1 MAEGLLAAV
10 RSGSLPILERVLDSQ
25 RCRDEIDRITTGGG
39 TALHHA
45 VWRGEVEAVQA
56 LLSAGADVEVAD
68 LESGWTPLHHAL
80 YRADLACAAC
90 LLGAG
95 ARLGA
100 RDARG
105 RTPPDLLP
113 GPAARCG
120 GAPPAG
126 ATLYAWGDGANFALG
141 TGCVGVQ
148 PDPGAV
154 DGLGGGQV
162 ARVGAGKFHSVAL
175 GCDGAVWTWGWG
187 RGGRLGHP
195 EAHIHGGSSAV
206 LAPRR
211 VALPATLRVLGL
223 AAGKHHTLLR
233 GEGGEVWAL
242 GSNRHG
248 QLGIPGVD
256 TAPTP
261 RRVPALRGARVLDLA
276 AANKHSAAAAAG
288 GEVFTWGANGLG
300 QLGYGRAGAGEAGA
314 AAPPRAVEALR
325 GRAVVAVAAA
335 KRHTLA
341 LTADGEVLA
350 WGHCGVSPRRVP
362 LAGARD
368 VAAPDGA
375 PLHFHRGHGE
385 AARPVATAIAAGA
398 AHSCAL
404 TASGVVL
411 CWRSADPLLQ
421 AREVGGALAGR
432 HVVHV
437 AAGKYRTAAV
447 TRDGSVFCWEGRAD
461 YFPAGARNAREGKRR
476 AAGVAVGEGAQRGR
490 PVQVG
495 PHARVLGSS
504 PLGTSPTGRSLG
516 SAHAPQAGS
525 YMERFA
531 AGRQHGRAP
540 NGASLHEGAGGS
552 APRRG
557 DSSPLLGTSPGSSP
571 GPARLLGTPG
581 NAGAGAAGAEGDAP
595 PEILPERV
603 NRLPGATAV
612 AVGEKHTLALHEW
625 YTLELPD
632 ADGDGG
638 SGGGCTER
646 KGADACRGAPAAL
659 GAAGETAGGEADPPV
674 GAESGDALGA
684 ARATCPGAPG
694 APTPSSRDVA
704 SSPAQGGEGEESSTA
719 RGPPPL
725 QHLCERLVGAAYVT
739 PASALRVL
747 GTADSMGARLLR
759 AHALSVALGSLHAC
773 LAADAAGLARLPPH
787 VLAEMGTALRAAESR
802 RRGGAS
808 AAGGDGAPGA
818 HYPWPTAH
826 GGAAASPA
834 TLEFAG
840 GRGVPGLAS
849 PLPTRV
855 PLGAGSPPSFRA
867 AGEALEEAARARLAR
882 TLAKK
887 LQQVGVLAAR
897 RSAGERLDAQQAA
910 KLAAAPC
917 YEAAAAA
924 LAAGVPSDQA
934 LAILHAGDE
943 KEGGDGRA
951 EAARKGA
958 KEVAGALASRGV
970 AAEPAGVAKAGG
982 RETGVVQL
990 GFAPSGRGD
999 AGSRPWPERP
1009 GTSGASPQAPVR
1021 HKATERRGGLSLFLK
1036 GELDA
1041 PTRSKPGPQPP
1052 PTSTSP
1058 GPAWGGARPAVPSC
1072 TGVAGV
1078 ATQAASLSLADSPGP
1093 TAQRPTASKRPATP
1107 QQPPSSVPARGE
1119 EGGAAQRLPL
1129 AAFLKGGEGA
1139 SRSLRAGASWKTAGG
1154 TSGPS
1159 PAPAPSMQQVLEE
1172 QWSRVEQRRR
1182 AGPGLATPGAAGG
1195 GRQLLGSSPH
1205 SAPPGKWY
1213 VPEEAVAP
1221 VRSMAA
1227 IQKEEHAMKEL
1238 ARLYGAGNV
1247 RMAPSR
1253 GPGAE

>member
-1 MAEGLLAAV
+1 MPGRDRQV
-10 RSGSLPILERVLDSQ
+10 RPEHSDDSQ
-25 RCRDEIDRITTGGG
+25 AG
-39 TALHHA
+39 

-56 LLSAGADVEVAD
+56 LLSAGADVE
-68 LESGWTPLHHAL
+68 
-80 YRADLACAAC
+80 
-90 LLGAG
+90 
-95 ARLGA
+95 
-100 RDARG
+100 
-105 RTPPDLLP
+105 
-113 GPAARCG
+113 
-120 GAPPAG
+120 
-126 ATLYAWGDGANFALG
+126 
-141 TGCVGVQ
+141 

-175 GCDGAVWTWGWG
+175 GRDGAVWTWGWG

-233 GEGGEVWAL
+233 GEG
-242 GSNRHG
+242 
-248 QLGIPGVD
+248 
-256 TAPTP
+256 
-261 RRVPALRGARVLDLA
+261 
-276 AANKHSAAAAAG
+276 
-288 GEVFTWGANGLG
+288 
-300 QLGYGRAGAGEAGA
+300 
-314 AAPPRAVEALR
+314 
-325 GRAVVAVAAA
+325 
-335 KRHTLA
+335 
-341 LTADGEVLA
+341 
-350 WGHCGVSPRRVP
+350 
-362 LAGARD
+362 
-368 VAAPDGA
+368 
-375 PLHFHRGHGE
+375 GE

-581 NAGAGAAGAEGDAP
+581 NAGVGAAGAEGDAP

-759 AHALSVALGSLHAC
+759 AHALSVALGSLRAC

-787 VLAEMGTALRAAESR
+787 VLAEMGAALRAA
-802 RRGGAS
+802 
-808 AAGGDGAPGA
+808 D
-818 HYPWPTAH
+818 
-826 GGAAASPA
+826 
-834 TLEFAG
+834 
-840 GRGVPGLAS
+840 
-849 PLPTRV
+849 PLPTPV

-887 LQQVGVLAAR
+887 LQQ
-897 RSAGERLDAQQAA
+897 
-910 KLAAAPC
+910 
-917 YEAAAAA
+917 
-924 LAAGVPSDQA
+924 
-934 LAILHAGDE
+934 
-943 KEGGDGRA
+943 
-951 EAARKGA
+951 
-958 KEVAGALASRGV
+958 
-970 AAEPAGVAKAGG
+970 
-982 RETGVVQL
+982 
-990 GFAPSGRGD
+990 
-999 AGSRPWPERP
+999 
-1009 GTSGASPQAPVR
+1009 
-1021 HKATERRGGLSLFLK
+1021 
-1036 GELDA
+1036 
-1041 PTRSKPGPQPP
+1041 
-1052 PTSTSP
+1052 
-1058 GPAWGGARPAVPSC
+1058 
-1072 TGVAGV
+1072 
-1078 ATQAASLSLADSPGP
+1078 
-1093 TAQRPTASKRPATP
+1093 
-1107 QQPPSSVPARGE
+1107 
-1119 EGGAAQRLPL
+1119 
-1129 AAFLKGGEGA
+1129 
-1139 SRSLRAGASWKTAGG
+1139 
-1154 TSGPS
+1154 
-1159 PAPAPSMQQVLEE
+1159 
-1172 QWSRVEQRRR
+1172 
-1182 AGPGLATPGAAGG
+1182 
-1195 GRQLLGSSPH
+1195 
-1205 SAPPGKWY
+1205 WY

-1253 GPGAE
+1253 RPGAE